1 MLNWLVPVVMDVW
14 SYAHQVCRPGVWKWS
29 FEGVAQ
35 HRFSAFWLRSKCSIC
50 SYQLNIW
57 YVVHWT
63 TTILNWFLRL
73 DDVNGIYSA
82 FVTGW
87 PGIAVPPGSA
97 HSPQGEKQNKK
108 IRTLPLIF
116 PPLKGDTSQQGL
128 ISQFFFLVRLLELIW
143 TRYTSSSLQIL
154 HFDNCVC
161 MLTSIQVKGA

>member
-1 MLNWLVPVVMDVW
+1 MLLIKINKKLWSRYLFSKNGKLHGNLVVDVINIW
-14 SYAHQVCRPGVWKWS
+14 PYAHRSYGPKALKWCMAT
-29 FEGVAQ
+29 FAQ
-35 HRFSAFWLRSKCSIC
+35 HRFSAFRLRSKCSIC

-97 HSPQGEKQNKK
+97 HSLSGEKLKKKK
-108 IRTLPLIF
+108 IPSQKSLFPLVY
-116 PPLKGDTSQQGL
+116 PSHP
-128 ISQFFFLVRLLELIW
+128 FL
-143 TRYTSSSLQIL
+143 S
-154 HFDNCVC
+154 
-161 MLTSIQVKGA
+161 